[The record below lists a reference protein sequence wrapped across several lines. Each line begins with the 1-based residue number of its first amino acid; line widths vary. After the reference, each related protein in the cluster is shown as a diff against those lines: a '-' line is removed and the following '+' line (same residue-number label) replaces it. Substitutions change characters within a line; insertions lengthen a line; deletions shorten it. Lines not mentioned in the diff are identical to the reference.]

1 MKHTICHIEWSSTD
15 LERTKKFFSGLFDWE
30 FEYWGE
36 NYLLFSPPEGVG
48 GGIARMDKVNAGDS
62 PLVHVEVDEIE
73 PYLEKAKKLG
83 GGVAA
88 PKTEIPTVWWYAV
101 LTDPDG
107 NMVALFQGMKEE

>member
-15 LERTKKFFSGLFDWE
+15 LERTKKFLSGLFEWE

-48 GGIARMDKVNAGDS
+48 GGIAQVENVNPGDS
-62 PLVHVEVDEIE
+62 PLIHVEVDEIE
-73 PYLEKAKKLG
+73 PYLEKAKQLG
-83 GGVAA
+83 GCVAA
-88 PKTEIPTVWWYAV
+88 PKTEIPTVGWYAV

-107 NMVALFQGMKEE
+107 NLVGLFQGIKEE